1 MKTKREFV
9 EEMKDVFIQIQALD
23 DQLKEIKTKA
33 KEQDFDAPMLA
44 KIAKALAESKISE
57 LTEKTEIL
65 LETIEEVQ

>member
-9 EEMKDVFIQIQALD
+9 KEMQDVFIQIQALD